1 VKKMASGD
9 ISTLHYYV
17 KSIGGKYRQAN
28 FLRVFH
34 IPDSVTSHADRNLI
48 KSLLELE
55 MCVALR
61 TLPQGELV
69 QWLPPGDREVKFP
82 SVHLNVANPLL
93 QGSCASASGRQSSR
107 VLLLDSADPE
117 VRHWPDVRN
126 RQLASKPIQN
136 TAKSPYVPLAAYAPI
151 FN

>member
-1 VKKMASGD
+1 MASGD

-28 FLRVFH
+28 FLRAFH

-48 KSLLELE
+48 KTLLELE

-61 TLPQGELV
+61 TLPQGELI

-82 SVHLNVANPLL
+82 SVHLNIANPPA
-93 QGSCASASGRQSSR
+93 QGSFI
-107 VLLLDSADPE
+107 SADNG
-117 VRHWPDVRN
+117 R
-126 RQLASKPIQN
+126 SKTP
-136 TAKSPYVPLAAYAPI
+136 TDA
-151 FN
+151 